1 MNYGWISSPIDAK
14 VVTSGTL
21 AWNREISVTRT
32 GEWSRCCSWGRS
44 SSWVVSGG
52 WSSCCC
58 AWNCWN
64 VWNIKTGNDSW
75 QEMVHL
81 TLTRGCSISD
91 APAQFWVEDIRSRT
105 TLIFKLISH
114 IAKIIEFKK
123 IVSYSDV
130 SKSATAQV
138 ISSMLCTGHNL

>member
-1 MNYGWISSPIDAK
+1 
-14 VVTSGTL
+14 
-21 AWNREISVTRT
+21 
-32 GEWSRCCSWGRS
+32 
-44 SSWVVSGG
+44 
-52 WSSCCC
+52 
-58 AWNCWN
+58 
-64 VWNIKTGNDSW
+64 
-75 QEMVHL
+75 MVHL

-138 ISSMLCTGHNL
+138 ISSRTLAWNGEIAICWTSERSSGRSWGHSRSCGCRKTCSHGNEYVNFLRNSTSISEQTLT